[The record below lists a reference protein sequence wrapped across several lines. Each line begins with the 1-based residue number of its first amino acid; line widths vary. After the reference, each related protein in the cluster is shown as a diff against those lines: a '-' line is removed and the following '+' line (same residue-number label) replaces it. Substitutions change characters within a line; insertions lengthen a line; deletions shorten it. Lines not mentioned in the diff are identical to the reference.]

1 MEGKYSPMSFQVVL
15 YRRRCIACGYCVS
28 LVPDIWMLSVHDGK
42 VTHINH
48 PDADD
53 DIVNVSIEKGSRVI
67 VKQSESICPVKA
79 IKVLE

>member
-1 MEGKYSPMSFQVVL
+1 
-15 YRRRCIACGYCVS
+15 
-28 LVPDIWMLSVHDGK
+28 MLSVNDGK

-48 PDADD
+48 PDANN
-53 DIVNVSIEKGSRVI
+53 DIVNLFIEKDSRVI

>member
-1 MEGKYSPMSFQVVL
+1 
-15 YRRRCIACGYCVS
+15 
-28 LVPDIWMLSVHDGK
+28 MLSVHDGK

-53 DIVNVSIEKGSRVI
+53 DIVNVFIEKGSRAI